1 MREASSAIAGESVS
15 SSPESAP
22 SLSQTT
28 TSPTPAASI
37 SVTIAVP
44 AAPAPARCHT
54 TTNRVPRATLR
65 RAVSASC
72 SPTVGVSR
80 SVTVES
86 TIVTPS

>member
-1 MREASSAIAGESVS
+1 MVAGSSASPPRLASSII
-15 SSPESAP
+15 
-22 SLSQTT
+22 TT
-28 TSPTPAASI
+28 
-37 SVTIAVP
+37 